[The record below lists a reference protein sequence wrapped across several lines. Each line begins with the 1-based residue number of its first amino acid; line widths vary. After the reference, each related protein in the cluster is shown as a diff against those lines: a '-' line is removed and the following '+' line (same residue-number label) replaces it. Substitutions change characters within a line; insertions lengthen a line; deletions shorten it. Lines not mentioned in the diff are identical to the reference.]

1 MKNGMKFLPLVLFM
15 LLFGITLNAQT
26 SNYKTTDRTPGY
38 WTFGLNGGL
47 AYQTSDVPFTTE
59 GWGAGLTLAKNL
71 YYRPGSTFA
80 FDLRGRLLYAE
91 SYGLDHERS
100 YGITRNPVLNGMEN
114 LDYTKANN
122 QSGFIFQ
129 NNRTHFGEIGLE
141 GVLHFN
147 KLRERTNINLSLF
160 GGVGVG
166 GYWARTDQQNNNSN
180 QLYSSEY
187 LGIDTTASR
196 SVIRREL
203 NDILDGYH
211 ESDAQGSD
219 FDNIAFMPG
228 AGIELGYQLTPRF
241 SLGLGHKVTFT
252 RTDDFDGVR
261 YDNQNNLSADNDWHH
276 YTNLNLRWI
285 IDPKKA
291 KEKGPEVDIINPQ
304 SRTTTIY
311 QSSAFVRASVKHV
324 NNAMD
329 IDLTVNGKSTPF
341 DYNEN
346 ILKSE
351 FILLEGKNTV
361 TVSAFNAAGSDSE
374 TVTIIYVDR
383 FKKDEPVRDNPR
395 VDIPVQNDPVIE
407 DVPVVETP
415 RTPYPVVKITRP
427 YRSSETVEQDR
438 YRVQATIEN
447 VYDKNDIYFTV
458 DGRRQDN
465 FSLRGTRFESD
476 IYLNEGSNRIKI
488 EARNQRGSRS
498 DQATIRLEEMVK
510 LVKPLVEITKPYRDP
525 FTTKNNRERIEA
537 TVGPLDNN
545 CNILFKVNGRS
556 ISGFDYRG
564 DRFTGTAKLREGR
577 NEIEVV
583 ASNNAGTSSD
593 RTIIFYEIEQQQPQI
608 EVPRVNI
615 TTPNKSSSRTD
626 KQRIQVKAKTQNIS
640 SKSGIDFIVN
650 GRKNYD
656 FNFDNR
662 TGRISGSVNLEK
674 GNNRIEISVRNQDG
688 RDQDRV
694 DVEYY
699 LVVAPPNV
707 KISKPRNRTK
717 VETAKIAFSGTV
729 SNVDLKSK
737 VELYLN
743 RKRVYDFGYA
753 SGRVTA
759 NLTLAKGKNQIVLK
773 ASNEGGKDEASVTVN
788 YTMPVIVIA
797 KPEVDFT
804 IPSKN
809 ISTKQRSYKVTVKV
823 KNVTDKNKMDLKLN
837 GKSTAFKF
845 DRRRK
850 TITANVRLSKG
861 NNKLIVA
868 ASNDSGTDS
877 DQVTINMESIDAGR
891 INDKQGK
898 AGTVKLAKPTIN
910 LLTMSQPSADPFNPN
925 TAKTRIVGMLENVK
939 SKSEITL
946 TVNGKRIKRFD
957 FNVATGRLEVIHT
970 IGRGAHTTLLKLK
983 TRAGTIQKTTSI
995 TF

>member
-1 MKNGMKFLPLVLFM
+1 MKNGMKFLPMVLFM

-26 SNYKTTDRTPGY
+26 SNYETTARTPGY

-47 AYQTSDVPFTTE
+47 AYQTSDVPLTTE
-59 GWGAGLTLAKNL
+59 GWGVGLTLAKNL

-91 SYGLDHERS
+91 SYGLDHKRS
-100 YGITRNPVLNGMEN
+100 YGITRNPVLNGTEGF
-114 LDYTKANN
+114 DYTKDNN
-122 QSGFIFQ
+122 QSGFVFQ

-160 GGVGVG
+160 GGVGIG
-166 GYWARTDQQNNNSN
+166 GYWARTDQSGNNGS
-180 QLYSSEY
+180 LYSTDY

-211 ESDAQGSD
+211 ESDAQGSE
-219 FDNIAFMPG
+219 FGNIDFMPG

-241 SLGLGHKVTFT
+241 SMGLGHKVTFT

-261 YDNQNNLSADNDWHH
+261 YDRENNLSADNDWHH

-285 IDPKKA
+285 IDPKKD
-291 KEKGPEVDIINPQ
+291 KQKGPEVDIINPQ
-304 SRTTTIY
+304 RNTTTIY
-311 QSSAFVRASVKHV
+311 QSSAFIRASVKHV

-351 FILLEGKNTV
+351 FNLLEGKNTV

-383 FKKDEPVRDNPR
+383 FKEEEPVTEVEPPR
-395 VDIPVQNDPVIE
+395 VNDPVIE

-415 RTPYPVVKITRP
+415 TTPFPVVRITRP

-447 VYDKNDIYFTV
+447 VYDNNDVYFTV
-458 DGRRQDN
+458 NGRRQDN

-488 EARNQRGSRS
+488 EARNQRGTRS

-510 LVKPLVEITKPYRDP
+510 LVRPLVEITKPYRDP
-525 FTTKNNRERIEA
+525 YTTKNSRERIEA

-556 ISGFDYRG
+556 INGFDYRG
-564 DRFTGTAKLREGR
+564 DRFTGNANLKEGR

-583 ASNNAGTSSD
+583 AANAAGTSSD
-593 RTIIFYEIEQQQPQI
+593 RTIIYYEVERQI
-608 EVPRVNI
+608 ETPKVNI
-615 TTPNKSSSRTD
+615 TTPNKRSRTD
-626 KQRIQVKAKTQNIS
+626 KDRIEVKATTENVS
-640 SKSGIDFIVN
+640 GKSAIDFIVN
-650 GRKNYD
+650 GRKQYD
-656 FNFDNR
+656 FNFNNR
-662 TGRISGSVNLEK
+662 TGRISSFVRLEK

-688 RDQDRV
+688 SDRDRV
-694 DVEYY
+694 DIEYY
-699 LVVAPPNV
+699 VLVSPPKV
-707 KISKPRNRTK
+707 KIVKPRNRTK
-717 VETAKIAFSGTV
+717 VDKRNVSFTGTV
-729 SNVDLKSK
+729 FNVDRKNQ

-743 RKRVYDFGYA
+743 RKRVSDFNY
-753 SGRVTA
+753 SNGRVSA
-759 NLTLAKGKNQIVLK
+759 DLRLAKGNNQIVLK
-773 ASNEGGKDEASVTVN
+773 AANDGGQDEASVTVN
-788 YTMPVIVIA
+788 YTIPEIKIG
-797 KPEVDFT
+797 KPKVNFT

-809 ISTKQRSYKVTVKV
+809 ITTKEKSYKITVKV
-823 KNVTDKNKMDLKLN
+823 ENVMEKRNMDLKVN
-837 GKSTAFKF
+837 GKSVSFKF

-850 TITANVRLSKG
+850 TMTASVRLAKG
-861 NNKLIVA
+861 NNQFIA
-868 ASNDSGTDS
+868 AARNASGTDT
-877 DQVTINMESIDAGR
+877 DQVVINMKE
-891 INDKQGK
+891 DKPSEIVSKPGK
-898 AGTVKLAKPTIN
+898 IGTIKLAKPVIN
-910 LLTMSQPSADPFNPN
+910 SLTMSQPSADPFNPN
-925 TAKTRIVGMLENVK
+925 TAKTRIVGLLKNVK
-939 SKSEITL
+939 STSEITL
-946 TVNGKRIKRFD
+946 SVNGKRIKDFD
-957 FNVATGRLEVIHT
+957 FNPTTGRLEIIYT
-970 IGRGAHTTLLKLK
+970 IGKGKHTSLLKLQTK
-983 TRAGTIQKTTSI
+983 AGTTQKSTSI